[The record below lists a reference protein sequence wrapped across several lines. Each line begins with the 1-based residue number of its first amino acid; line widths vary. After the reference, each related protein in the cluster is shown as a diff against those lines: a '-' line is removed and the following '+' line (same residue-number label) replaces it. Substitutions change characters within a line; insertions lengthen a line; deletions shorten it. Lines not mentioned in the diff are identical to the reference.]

1 MIRIGYLAKTFYYLN
16 ILIILVA
23 ILNQLGQHTY
33 AVSGYDSGYNH
44 GCDDV
49 KVADPSE
56 RYINQ
61 PGKGAN
67 FHSDPFMQ
75 GYKSGFNSC
84 SVQQSDSLPPSDT
97 SSQIPSL
104 PTMTDQ
110 GDETSFGI
118 AIIIVILFV
127 ISSIAL
133 AIRRLKRRDR
143 RRERQHFS
151 NSVKQKILRKQDH
164 KCAHCKRILNVV
176 DWDHKNGNRSN
187 NNESNCQAL
196 CPNCHAIKTRSARK

>member
-1 MIRIGYLAKTFYYLN
+1 MVLILV
-16 ILIILVA
+16 ILI
-23 ILNQLGQHTY
+23 QLGQFAY
-33 AVSGYDSGYNH
+33 AISGHDSGYNH
-44 GCDDV
+44 GCDDA
-49 KVADPSE
+49 KVADPSQ

-61 PGKGAN
+61 PEKGPN
-67 FHSDPFMQ
+67 FHSDAFMQ

-84 SVQQSDSLPPSDT
+84 SIQQSDSLPPSDT

-133 AIRRLKRRDR
+133 AIRKLKRRGKR
-143 RRERQHFS
+143 RARQHFS
-151 NSVKQKILRKQDH
+151 DSIKESTLRKQDH

-196 CPNCHAIKTRSARK
+196 CPNCHAIKTRSARKST

>member
-1 MIRIGYLAKTFYYLN
+1 LVYLAKAFYYLTT
-16 ILIILVA
+16 LVILVA
-23 ILNQLGQHTY
+23 ILIPLVQYTY
-33 AVSGYDSGYNH
+33 AISGYDSGYNH
-44 GCDDV
+44 GCDDA

-61 PGKGAN
+61 PEKGPN
-67 FHSDPFMQ
+67 FQSDAFMQ

-84 SVQQSDSLPPSDT
+84 SLQQSGSLPSSDSPSQT
-97 SSQIPSL
+97 LSL

-118 AIIIVILFV
+118 AIIIVILFF

-133 AIRRLKRRDR
+133 AIRKLKGRGKRRQ
-143 RRERQHFS
+143 RQHFS
-151 NSVKQKILRKQDH
+151 NSVKQIVLRRQDH

-176 DWDHKNGNRSN
+176 DWDHKNGDRSN
-187 NNESNCQAL
+187 NSESNCQAL
-196 CPNCHAIKTRSARK
+196 CPNCHVIKTRSARR

>member
-1 MIRIGYLAKTFYYLN
+1 LVYLAKILYYLN
-16 ILIILVA
+16 TPIILVA
-23 ILNQLGQHTY
+23 ILIQLGQY
-33 AVSGYDSGYNH
+33 AYAISGYDSGYNH
-44 GCDDV
+44 GCDDA
-49 KVADPSE
+49 KVGDLSE

-61 PGKGAN
+61 LGKGAN
-67 FHSDPFMQ
+67 FHSDTFMQ

-84 SVQQSDSLPPSDT
+84 SVQQSDSLSPSDT

-104 PTMTDQ
+104 PTMADQ
-110 GDETSFGI
+110 GDETSFVI
-118 AIIIVILFV
+118 AMIIVILFV

-133 AIRRLKRRDR
+133 AIRKLKRRGK

-151 NSVKQKILRKQDH
+151 DSVKQNILRKQDH

-196 CPNCHAIKTRSARK
+196 CPNCHAIKTRSVRK

>member
-1 MIRIGYLAKTFYYLN
+1 MVYLAKTFYYLN
-16 ILIILVA
+16 IPIILVA
-23 ILNQLGQHTY
+23 ILIQLGQYTY
-33 AVSGYDSGYNH
+33 AISGYDSGYNH
-44 GCDDV
+44 GCDDA

-110 GDETSFGI
+110 GDETSFRI
-118 AIIIVILFV
+118 VIIIVILFV

-133 AIRRLKRRDR
+133 DR
-143 RRERQHFS
+143 QIDSTIF
-151 NSVKQKILRKQDH
+151 VCVVI
-164 KCAHCKRILNVV
+164 CIYFFCKE
-176 DWDHKNGNRSN
+176 N
-187 NNESNCQAL
+187 NHQNFLSY
-196 CPNCHAIKTRSARK
+196 I

>member
-1 MIRIGYLAKTFYYLN
+1 MIRIGYLARTFYYFN

-23 ILNQLGQHTY
+23 FLIQLGQYTY
-33 AVSGYDSGYNH
+33 AISGNDSGYYH
-44 GCDDV
+44 GCNDA

-61 PGKGAN
+61 PEKGPN
-67 FHSDPFMQ
+67 FHSAFMQ
-75 GYKSGFNSC
+75 GYRSGFYSC
-84 SVQQSDSLPPSDT
+84 SVQQSDSLPHSDSPSST
-97 SSQIPSL
+97 LSSL
-104 PTMTDQ
+104 TMTDQ
-110 GDETSFGI
+110 GDEASFGF

-133 AIRRLKRRDR
+133 AIRKLKRRDK

-151 NSVKQKILRKQDH
+151 DSVKQNILRKQDH

-196 CPNCHAIKTRSARK
+196 CPNCHAIKTRSTRR

>member
-1 MIRIGYLAKTFYYLN
+1 LGLLAKTFYYLN
-16 ILIILVA
+16 ILVLVVVIL
-23 ILNQLGQHTY
+23 IQLGQY
-33 AVSGYDSGYNH
+33 AYAISGYDSGYNH
-44 GCDDV
+44 GCDDA
-49 KVADPSE
+49 KIADPSE

-61 PGKGAN
+61 PERGPN
-67 FHSDPFMQ
+67 FHSDAFMQ

-84 SVQQSDSLPPSDT
+84 SVQQYNNLPPSD
-97 SSQIPSL
+97 SPSQTLSL

-118 AIIIVILFV
+118 AIIILLLFF

-133 AIRRLKRRDR
+133 AIRKFKRRDK

-151 NSVKQKILRKQDH
+151 DSVKQNLLRKQDH
-164 KCAHCKRILNVV
+164 KCAYCKRILNVV

-187 NNESNCQAL
+187 NTESNCQAL

>member
-1 MIRIGYLAKTFYYLN
+1 LN
-16 ILIILVA
+16 ILVLIVVIL
-23 ILNQLGQHTY
+23 IQLGQYTY
-33 AVSGYDSGYNH
+33 AISGYDSGYNH
-44 GCDDV
+44 GCDDA
-49 KVADPSE
+49 KVADPSQ

-61 PGKGAN
+61 PDKGPN

-75 GYKSGFNSC
+75 EYKSGFNSC
-84 SVQQSDSLPPSDT
+84 SVQQSDSFSHSDT

-104 PTMTDQ
+104 PIMCDQ

-133 AIRRLKRRDR
+133 AIRKFKRSGK
-143 RRERQHFS
+143 RRERQLFS
-151 NSVKQKILRKQDH
+151 DSVKHNILRKQDH
-164 KCAHCKRILNVV
+164 KCAYCKRILNVV

-187 NNESNCQAL
+187 NSESNYQAL